1 MQQTAACVS
10 LVPMSSTLER
20 SVLITN
26 LSRKAT
32 QQNLIDFFTFCGGIE
47 SLVIEE
53 GTPFNTAIVVFD
65 SVSAA
70 KTASVVSSALIVDA
84 PIRVQLR
91 TSAAAG
97 GSSSPSD
104 TSRDV
109 PPPSGSYEGGE
120 PAAAAVK
127 PGFLARSI
135 GTAYCAWK
143 TLDFTY
149 GVSEKAKATATS
161 VKTSI
166 VSFDQENH
174 ISATIK
180 DKLDAVDTK
189 FAISSNLK
197 KASQSAESKI
207 NEVATQAKETAPIQA
222 ATSKVKSGVG
232 KLTTAIGMFLLSLV
246 ARALLTPHC
255 RSSESGN
262 GGFHPRKG
270 GVGHRVGP
278 SSHPRAAGA

>member
-1 MQQTAACVS
+1 MT
-10 LVPMSSTLER
+10 STLER

-70 KTASVVSSALIVDA
+70 KTASVVSSALIVDS

-91 TSAAAG
+91 TAAAAG
-97 GSSSPSD
+97 SSSSPSD

-109 PPPSGSYEGGE
+109 PPPNYSYEGDE
-120 PAAAAVK
+120 AALLNPEVK

-135 GTAYCAWK
+135 GGAYCAWK

-166 VSFDQENH
+166 ITFDQENH

-189 FAISSNLK
+189 FSISSNLK
-197 KASQSAESKI
+197 KAGKSAESKI
-207 NEVATQAKETAPIQA
+207 NEVASQAKETAPIQA
-222 ATSKVKSGVG
+222 ATSSVKSGVG
-232 KLTTAIGMFLLSLV
+232 KLTTAIGAFLSCIV
-246 ARALLTPHC
+246 ACTFADTAPQI
-255 RSSESGN
+255 
-262 GGFHPRKG
+262 K
-270 GVGHRVGP
+270 
-278 SSHPRAAGA
+278 

>member
-1 MQQTAACVS
+1 MT
-10 LVPMSSTLER
+10 STLER

-70 KTASVVSSALIVDA
+70 KTASVVSSALIVDS

-91 TSAAAG
+91 TAAAAG
-97 GSSSPSD
+97 SSSSPSD

-109 PPPSGSYEGGE
+109 PPRNDSYEGGE
-120 PAAAAVK
+120 AALLNPEVK

-135 GTAYCAWK
+135 GGAYCAWK

-166 VSFDQENH
+166 ITFDQENH

-189 FAISSNLK
+189 FSISSNLK
-197 KASQSAESKI
+197 KAGKSAESKI
-207 NEVATQAKETAPIQA
+207 NEVASQAKETAPIQA
-222 ATSKVKSGVG
+222 ATSSVKSGVG
-232 KLTTAIGMFLLSLV
+232 KLTTAIGAFLSCIV
-246 ARALLTPHC
+246 ACTFADTAPQI
-255 RSSESGN
+255 
-262 GGFHPRKG
+262 K
-270 GVGHRVGP
+270 
-278 SSHPRAAGA
+278 